1 MERLIEALT
10 TARPATTKPYLI
22 GITGSVAAGKSTLA
36 NAVAGSLGRSQIL
49 TTDCFLRP
57 NADLDAA
64 GLTMQKGFP
73 DTFDVAALRHAVT
86 ELRRGVSVSVPRY
99 SHVVYDISAGEYDT
113 VQPDEVVILDGLH
126 LWSFAGDLLDTVV
139 YLDASEAALE
149 RWYVGR
155 FLELVAQA
163 RLDDSGFYRLFA
175 SLDDETVVATAQHLW
190 RSINLVNLRSHIAP
204 ERDHADVVVHLGDDH
219 EMVTIEVRSQVRSQ
233 VRSGFRTT

>member
-1 MERLIEALT
+1 MERLLEALAAT
-10 TARPATTKPYLI
+10 RPATTTPYLI

-36 NAVAGSLGRSQIL
+36 NALAVALGHAQIL

-57 NADLDAA
+57 NADLDVA
-64 GLTMQKGFP
+64 GLTMEKGFP
-73 DTFDVAALRHAVT
+73 DTFDVAALRHAIT
-86 ELRRGVSVSVPRY
+86 ELRRGTAVSIPRY

-126 LWSFAGDLLDTVV
+126 LWNFAGDLLDAVV

-149 RWYVGR
+149 GWYVGR
-155 FLELVAQA
+155 FVELVAQA

-175 SLDDETVVATAQHLW
+175 ALDDETVVATAQHLW

-219 EMVTIEVRSQVRSQ
+219 EMLKVEVRS
-233 VRSGFRTT
+233 